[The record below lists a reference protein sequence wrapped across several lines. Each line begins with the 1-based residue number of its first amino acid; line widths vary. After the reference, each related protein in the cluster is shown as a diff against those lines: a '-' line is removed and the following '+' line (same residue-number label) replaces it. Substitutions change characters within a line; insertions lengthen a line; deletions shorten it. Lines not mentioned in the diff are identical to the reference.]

1 MADKEKK
8 DHYFITGLFVSK
20 CQEFEANNGRKPKFG
35 EKMNIAKRILKN
47 NKMNA
52 SVRALLLAIGIGVG
66 ATAIGAGTQP
76 TEQPVKTEQ
85 EGQAPSQENE
95 GATQGQI
102 VETQDNTVENEAPAV
117 EYHDSSSG
125 QFFEPG
131 EQKQALKDIYQFM
144 KDNGILNETAS
155 IEPEDYKMYAST
167 NAQLSIV
174 DIDGNGRFDENIDKI
189 ISSYN
194 MSENTTVDY
203 GTNAPENAIPFQYNG
218 YVIYIVNPNTNE
230 VIASTLHGEP
240 TTFNYP
246 NIENMGHYQNI
257 ETKGAYLGGKVLK
270 GSAKQFDSK
279 EYSNLYGP
287 FDRIWQAQL
296 MEINERLEKQG
307 NEKITEPVLG
317 QQKNIPSYTPTPTHD
332 TATTE
337 DIIAGFGSQ
346 GNGIIQNVEGT
357 EVTEDNTN
365 TTNNPQ
371 EKTNDDDDELL
382 M

>member
-8 DHYFITGLFVSK
+8 DHYFITGLFISK
-20 CQEFEANNGRKPKFG
+20 CKEFEANNGRKPKFG
-35 EKMNIAKRILKN
+35 EKMSIAKNILKN

-52 SVRALLLAIGIGVG
+52 TFRAILLAAGIGIS
-66 ATAIGAGTQP
+66 AAALSSGTQP
-76 TEQPVKTEQ
+76 AEEQIKTEQ
-85 EGQAPSQENE
+85 EGQAPSQENGE
-95 GATQGQI
+95 TTQEQQPI
-102 VETQDNTVENEAPAV
+102 VILDNNIESETPAV

-131 EQKQALKDIYQFM
+131 EQKQALKDMYQFM
-144 KDNGILNETAS
+144 KDNGVLNENAS
-155 IEPEDYKMYAST
+155 IEPEDYKMYASK

-174 DIDGNGRFDENIDKI
+174 DVDGNGRFDENIDKI

-307 NEKITEPVLG
+307 NEKITEPILG
-317 QQKNIPSYTPTPTHD
+317 QQKNIPLYTPTPTHD

-371 EKTNDDDDELL
+371 EKTNDDDLER
-382 M
+382 